1 MTRRVQMELLNPGL
15 NVGIVCVSIWCLFRV
30 KLESIRCLSS
40 SNPSTCVT
48 QSSKHNTIH
57 VPAHR
62 PCQALY
68 FLLMRKKRIILALY
82 SPHKK
87 TKKKKQIP
95 WYIGW
100 ISFLVKY
107 LYFFLTFSGY
117 VIMGVRVRTLTVT
130 QPPTPLCDQ
139 WWCNC
144 NPTKQTVVWF
154 LHPPPPPPPSPTI
167 SLLSCPFVFLVWLW
181 FFYFHHWKLRR

>member
-15 NVGIVCVSIWCLFRV
+15 NIGIVCVSIWCLFRV

-68 FLLMRKKRIILALY
+68 FFTNEKEKKEKNNFGFIL
-82 SPHKK
+82 PHKK
-87 TKKKKQIP
+87 QKKKKQIP

-117 VIMGVRVRTLTVT
+117 VIMGVRVRTLIGT

-144 NPTKQTVVWF
+144 NPTKQIDCCVVSAPAATTATF
-154 LHPPPPPPPSPTI
+154 THYP
-167 SLLSCPFVFLVWLW
+167 LSCCSRALSFSW
-181 FFYFHHWKLRR
+181 FG